1 MKHPRSMK
9 NILAVVLSGLLLFSG
24 AAMAQDHVE
33 KHKIDFLISS
43 VEHSTG
49 AKFIRNGSEYDGK
62 DAAEHLKMKRDKV
75 GRRVQTADDFIR
87 LCASKSFVTGK
98 SYLIR
103 LPDGKLVRSET
114 YLREKLKEFN
124 APAK

>member
-1 MKHPRSMK
+1 
-9 NILAVVLSGLLLFSG
+9 
-24 AAMAQDHVE
+24 MAQDLME

-43 VEHSTG
+43 VEHLTG
-49 AKFIRNGSEYDGK
+49 AKFIRNGSEYDAK
-62 DAAEHLKMKRDKV
+62 DAAKHLKMKRNKV
-75 GRRVQTADDFIR
+75 GSRVQTADDFIR

-103 LPDGKLVRSET
+103 LPDGKVVRSET